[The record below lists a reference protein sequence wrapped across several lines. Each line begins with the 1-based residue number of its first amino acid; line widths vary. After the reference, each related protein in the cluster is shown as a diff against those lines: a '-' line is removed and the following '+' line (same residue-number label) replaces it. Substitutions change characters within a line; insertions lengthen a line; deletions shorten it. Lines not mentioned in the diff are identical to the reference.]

1 MSIFKSFV
9 IALILM
15 VPFGTFAADSGE
27 GDAVFTSVLPADSPY
42 CKEGLDDNFIMQS
55 FSIFTAPGKDIAE
68 WALNSM
74 FGKCATDRFAF
85 KEVKNEQSLPHIIM
99 GFLDKFHAI
108 YFILAGALVLPFHLL
123 KIARDH
129 HKAHKKIDIEGQEDT
144 GFKGWNWSFFMQN
157 FVMLT
162 FGIGFSGMYTIMSAG
177 MLVGGYSSSIL
188 MTKGA
193 SYYSITSKTD
203 EGVTYKKTMKMVGS
217 ETPIIVSQ
225 RIQAH
230 LKDLEVGTAI
240 YSLYGMEQ
248 TALGVYKEK
257 PKKVVGENTFDRVAE
272 CLAEKVGEPNYSG
285 DIFVNEEQEK
295 TARCVKET
303 GVADVTVSRLNYQ
316 GDSQEIRDALIP
328 MDARARKVAKMIKE
342 VTCSNFLNKNDN
354 RNKYKDEVLVYK
366 QCVDLN
372 EHGVVAKKDG
382 IVQLYDSAVTQEQID
397 SEFKSIVSDFN
408 AAIAGY
414 VDTLQSQVQDEVA
427 NESKPQDMISTAIS
441 MSTSSSDYASDV
453 SNIVSKELSQIV
465 NTDNQTSKVGDVV
478 SDLTGFS
485 KQSDNYLKGKRDQVI
500 NFDLAFD
507 RTIQPLVNAESRIAG
522 AANRVFNLLTV
533 NYYEDIGVNFK
544 DCFVIDAEC
553 IPPRL
558 NQAATQYKAAESVL
572 DEMSSYYIGLK
583 AVSIFLQQSAGSSV
597 SKGNISSM
605 NSLQSKAR
613 MIEQVA
619 SYVQIFISFQIFVCI
634 FQSSILYM
642 ALIFSLMKWAYN
654 FWITYIKFLREMSEN
669 MAPKNDEFNKHN
681 MLMSIVKKN
690 IWLALAP
697 NISVA
702 LFFVNSA
709 AYALILSISSF
720 YVFKVSESG
729 VDAGAL
735 ASIFNLVIHAT
746 LSIIVTTSLLPVIV
760 WATNKIY
767 KYIEGMFEMPHS
779 GEGAQNG
786 LDALQ
791 KLEGKLKAHLPS
803 KF

>member
-15 VPFGTFAADSGE
+15 VPFGTFAADSD
-27 GDAVFTSVLPADSPY
+27 GDNAVFTPVLAADSPY

-55 FSIFTAPGKDIAE
+55 FSIFTAPGKGIAE
-68 WALNSM
+68 WALSSM

-162 FGIGFSGMYTIMSAG
+162 FGIGFSGMYTIMSAA

-188 MTKGA
+188 MDKGA

-203 EGVTYKKTMKMVGS
+203 EGVTYKKTMKMVGA
-217 ETPIIVSQ
+217 ETPIIVAQ

-240 YSLYGMEQ
+240 YSVYGMEQ

-257 PKKVVGENTFDRVAE
+257 PKKVIGENTFDRVAE

-316 GDSQEIRDALIP
+316 GDSQEIRDALIL
-328 MDARARKVAKMIKE
+328 MDARARKVASMIKE
-342 VTCSNFLNKNDN
+342 MTCSNFLNKNDN

-397 SEFKSIVSDFN
+397 SEFKSIVADFN
-408 AAIAGY
+408 TAISGY

-441 MSTSSSDYASDV
+441 MSTSSSDYVNDV

-465 NTDNQTSKVGDVV
+465 NADNQTSKVGDVV

-681 MLMSIVKKN
+681 MLMSIAKKN

-735 ASIFNLVIHAT
+735 ANIFNLIIHAT

>member
-15 VPFGTFAADSGE
+15 VPLGTFAADSD
-27 GDAVFTSVLPADSPY
+27 GDNAVFTPVLAADSPY

-55 FSIFTAPGKDIAE
+55 FSIFTAPGKGIAE
-68 WALNSM
+68 WALSSM

-129 HKAHKKIDIEGQEDT
+129 YKAHKKIDIEGQEDT

-162 FGIGFSGMYTIMSAG
+162 FGIGFSGMYTIMSAA

-193 SYYSITSKTD
+193 SYYSTTSKTD
-203 EGVTYKKTMKMVGS
+203 EGVTYKKTMKMVGA
-217 ETPIIVSQ
+217 ETPIIVAQ

-240 YSLYGMEQ
+240 YSVYGMEQ
-248 TALGVYKEK
+248 TALGVYREK

-328 MDARARKVAKMIKE
+328 LDARARKVAAMIKE

-366 QCVDLN
+366 QCVSMD

-382 IVQLYDSAVTQEQID
+382 IVQLYDSAATQEQID
-397 SEFKSIVSDFN
+397 SEFKSIVADFN

-441 MSTSSSDYASDV
+441 MSTSSSDYVNDV

-507 RTIQPLVNAESRIAG
+507 RTIQPLVNAESRI
-522 AANRVFNLLTV
+522 NVYSNVLFNMLTV

-544 DCFVIDAEC
+544 DCFVIDAVC

-558 NQAATQYKAAESVL
+558 NQAASQYKAAESVL
-572 DEMSSYYIGLK
+572 DRLTYVYMGLK
-583 AVSIFLQQSAGSSV
+583 ITSIFLQQSADSGV
-597 SKGNISSM
+597 RKGDTAQLF
-605 NSLQSKAR
+605 NSLSRKF
-613 MIEQVA
+613 EQA
-619 SYVQIFISFQIFVCI
+619 ATYVQVFISFQIVACLL
-634 FQSSILYM
+634 QSAILYM

-681 MLMSIVKKN
+681 MLMSIAKKN

-697 NISVA
+697 NLSVA

-709 AYALILSISSF
+709 AYALILTLSAT
-720 YVFKVSESG
+720 YVYWIAEAG
-729 VDAGAL
+729 VDSGAL
-735 ASIFNLVIHAT
+735 ASIFNLIIHAT
-746 LSIIVTTSLLPVIV
+746 LSIIVTTSLLPVLV
-760 WATNKIY
+760 WNTNKIY
-767 KYIEGMFEMPHS
+767 KVIEGWFEMPHS
-779 GEGAQNG
+779 GEGAQSG

-803 KF
+803 KI

>member
-203 EGVTYKKTMKMVGS
+203 EGVTYKKTMKMVGA
-217 ETPIIVSQ
+217 ETPIIVAQ

-240 YSLYGMEQ
+240 YSVYGMEQ
-248 TALGVYKEK
+248 TALGVYREK

-328 MDARARKVAKMIKE
+328 MDARARKVASMIKE
-342 VTCSNFLNKNDN
+342 MTCSNFLNKNDN

-397 SEFKSIVSDFN
+397 SEFKSIVADFN
-408 AAIAGY
+408 TAISGY
-414 VDTLQSQVQDEVA
+414 VDTLQSQVQDEVTS
-427 NESKPQDMISTAIS
+427 ETKPQDMISTAIS

-681 MLMSIVKKN
+681 MLMSIAKKN

-697 NISVA
+697 NLSVA

-709 AYALILSISSF
+709 AYSLILTLSAT
-720 YVFKVSESG
+720 YVYWVAEAG
-729 VDAGAL
+729 VDTGAL
-735 ASIFNLVIHAT
+735 ANIFNLIIHAT

>member
-1 MSIFKSFV
+1 
-9 IALILM
+9 M

-203 EGVTYKKTMKMVGS
+203 EGVTYKKTMKMVGA
-217 ETPIIVSQ
+217 ETPIIVAQ

-240 YSLYGMEQ
+240 YSVYGMEQ

-257 PKKVVGENTFDRVAE
+257 PKKVIGENTFDRVAE

-328 MDARARKVAKMIKE
+328 MDARARKVASMIKE
-342 VTCSNFLNKNDN
+342 MTCSNFLNKNDN

-397 SEFKSIVSDFN
+397 SEFKSIVADFN
-408 AAIAGY
+408 KAISGY

-729 VDAGAL
+729 VDAGTL
-735 ASIFNLVIHAT
+735 ASIFNLIIHAT